1 MKLMVFV
8 MPTIV
13 LKVSRSAFLT
23 LSISLSLTL
32 SISLSLTLS
41 ISLSLIFGFF
51 GAVGSYRNIANK
63 ECVVCWSLTAP
74 ICLPGAYLSSEVTP
88 GMCCDFANPNPDG
101 SAKRTCDLTPSTST
115 LANPKCKTCD
125 RCTNT
130 SFLSSSLEQHCDPT
144 DIFYTTKNR
153 KGSCEQCTTCANA
166 IKARNPWG
174 SPSTSMIT
182 QYSDPSKYN
191 DNQRIL
197 YDDEMNV
204 DVAKRVCKY
213 AYDSRLNPLG
223 NSSIHS
229 YFYFIFFIL

>member
-1 MKLMVFV
+1 MVFV

-13 LKVSRSAFLT
+13 LKVSHSAFLT
-23 LSISLSLTL
+23 LSISLSL
-32 SISLSLTLS
+32 
-41 ISLSLIFGFF
+41 IFCFF
-51 GAVGSYRNIANK
+51 GVVGAFRDITNK
-63 ECVVCWSLTAP
+63 VCLVCWSLTAP

-88 GMCCDFANPNPDG
+88 GMCCNPNNLNPDK
-101 SAKRTCDLTPSTST
+101 SPISTCNLNPSTLTPTYV
-115 LANPKCKTCD
+115 NPKCKPCD

-166 IKARNPWG
+166 IKARDPWG